1 MKKIITMI
9 LLAAM
14 LAASLAACKDN
25 SDDTSSISSEN
36 SIVISDSESS
46 KPDDS
51 SSEEESKAEF
61 VESENVALIK
71 SYLTTDIDT
80 SMKAKN
86 LFKGMT
92 YTYSVDPESSY
103 DDPNRTKLT
112 DGIVRDIFD
121 GYNWVAFTKGNQV
134 NIDFDFGDNEHSLAV
149 VEVETLRQKSY
160 GISLPGSVK
169 LAVSDDGENYTV
181 ISSITTPTD
190 TNESTKYIY
199 RFALPKATSA
209 RYIRIICNR
218 ADGGFIFLDEI
229 FGYEYCEDGD
239 VDISGGEIASKDEGN
254 FDFYNYSL
262 KKDIS
267 VSVSPS
273 DSDYKT
279 YQNLARLDG
288 VDIQIQH
295 FDPLNDSV
303 EISNT
308 PIEEAYKLTDGK
320 YASYATYNDS
330 AWFKFVRGHGRHVVI
345 DLGNVMAVDKLT
357 AEILDQSAAGV
368 AVPPI
373 VNVSVSIDGETWVT
387 VYGDYT
393 KYYGDHSVTEC
404 YKLEAAFK
412 KEYKARYVRF
422 TFPTVPSNDVS
433 VMVYVSEIEVW
444 GRKDTSSAA
453 VAECDNTIIMGRYPD
468 PEEFGVKAM
477 LFAGIGSVTSSNSA
491 YKPLSEEQA
500 KIYYG
505 KKGENGKYID
515 VMFDSYCFGPT
526 KNFGST
532 GDLFGDFKYFADQV
546 YSSGINLDA
555 LDKAVAEV
563 NAELGIDKKATYWLD
578 LKSISS
584 EAKTADEIYESLK
597 QQADYAIEKDKAAG
611 YQNVKLLGFYYNDE
625 YIPLDN
631 QDIVVEGLKRFNDY
645 IHSMGYMG
653 IWCPYYVA
661 YGSWRW
667 KEAGFDIACLQPNF
681 MFYSVESTRLNSCAE
696 IAKLYGMCVE
706 LELEQTSSAEACAI
720 YRQYLRT
727 GALTGYMNSIQ
738 FYYEG
743 AVGGAIGSAL
753 NHTEDFSKQV
763 YEDTYKY
770 IHNMLDSSYDQG
782 STVDMSGLPESIELT
797 VKGGRYKADSDCDFT
812 GLTYRYLLTPQFG
825 SIRVDMS
832 GTIAYSAMKGY
843 RGTDKAVI
851 EVSDPAGNCRT
862 ITVNVTVTE

>member
-1 MKKIITMI
+1 MKKIITAI

-25 SDDTSSISSEN
+25 SDDTSSAPADN
-36 SIVISDSESS
+36 SIVLSDSESGS
-46 KPDDS
+46 ADES
-51 SSEEESKAEF
+51 SGEESVAEF
-61 VESENVALIK
+61 VESEDVALIK
-71 SYLTTDIDT
+71 SYLTADIDA

-86 LFKGMT
+86 IFRGMT
-92 YTYSVDPESSY
+92 YSYNVAPESSY
-103 DDPNRTKLT
+103 DDPNKTKLT

-121 GYNWVAFTKGNQV
+121 GYNWVAFTKGNSV
-134 NIDFDFGDNEHSLAV
+134 NIDFDLGDNDHALAV

-181 ISSITTPTD
+181 ISSITTPAD

-209 RYIRIICNR
+209 RYVRVICNR
-218 ADGGFIFLDEI
+218 SDGGFIFLDEI

-239 VDISGGEIASKDEGN
+239 VDISVGEIASRDEGN
-254 FDFYNYSL
+254 FDFYKYNL
-262 KKDIS
+262 KKDVS
-267 VSVSPS
+267 VPVSPS
-273 DSDYKT
+273 DSDYGT

-288 VDIQIQH
+288 VDIQIRH
-295 FDPLNDSV
+295 FDPMNESV
-303 EISNT
+303 EADNT

-320 YASYATYNDS
+320 YASYATYGDS
-330 AWFKFVRGHGRHVVI
+330 AWFKFVRAHGRHVVI

-368 AVPPI
+368 AVPPV
-373 VNVSVSIDGETWVT
+373 VNVSVSSDGENWVT

-393 KYYGDHSVTEC
+393 KYYGDRSVTEC

-412 KEYKARYVRF
+412 NEYKARYVRF
-422 TFPTVPSNDVS
+422 TFPTVLSNDVS
-433 VMVYVSEIEVW
+433 VMVYVSEIEIW
-444 GRKDTSSAA
+444 GKKDASSAA
-453 VAECDNTIIMGRYPD
+453 VTEYDKTIVMGRYPD
-468 PEEFGVKAM
+468 PEDFGVKAM
-477 LFAGIGSVTSSNSA
+477 LFAGIGTVIDSSSA
-491 YKPLSEEQA
+491 YRPLDEDQA

-505 KKGENGKYID
+505 KKDENGKYVG
-515 VMFDSYCFGPT
+515 VMFDSYCFAPM
-526 KNFGST
+526 KSFAST
-532 GDLFGDFKYFADQV
+532 GNLFNDFKQFADET
-546 YSSGINLDA
+546 YFEGINLDA
-555 LDKAVAEV
+555 LDKAVAAV
-563 NAELGIDKKATYWLD
+563 NAELGIDKKATYWLN
-578 LKSISS
+578 LNCLG
-584 EAKTADEIYESLK
+584 AKAKNADEVYESLK
-597 QQADYAIEKDKAAG
+597 QQADYAIEKDRAAG
-611 YQNVKLLGFYYNDE
+611 YKNVKLLGFYYNDE
-625 YIPLDN
+625 TLFTSND
-631 QDIVVEGLKRFNDY
+631 DIAVEGLKRFNDY
-645 IHSMGYMG
+645 LHSKGYMG
-653 IWCPYYVA
+653 IWCPYYAA

-681 MFYSVESTRLNSCAE
+681 MFYSVESTRLNTCAE

-720 YRQYLRT
+720 YRQYLRA
-727 GALTGYMNSIQ
+727 GVLTGYMNSVQ

-770 IHNMLDSSYDQG
+770 IHNMLDSSYNQG
-782 STVDMSGLPESIELT
+782 EVVDMSGLPESVELT
-797 VKGGRYKADSDCDFT
+797 VKGGRYKTSSDCDLT

-843 RGTDKAVI
+843 RGSDKAII
-851 EVSDPAGNCRT
+851 EVSDPAGNRR
-862 ITVNVTVTE
+862 IVTVNVTVTE